1 MPEDARRERKPGGVL
16 GTMRIRKKLIVLH
29 TLFSVVLGVIL
40 LVALRPAVMRVVSS
54 AEMDRAML
62 ALRLT
67 EPGGSPIDTAVRVT
81 RGTAAELELPAEVVG
96 RAVAASGQ
104 PVAGPVRGSVSFAVR
119 LAGAGR
125 GVEPALFEAA
135 SVRIAEARRA
145 VLDLYLF
152 VVVAVLGVY
161 ALIAI
166 ALEAFV
172 LPQTVYGPI
181 RRILDAEHSL
191 QTGDT
196 RGEIIE
202 DRFIPADELGEIMR
216 SRNESVR
223 TLRQQELDL
232 AEALQRFEGVAT
244 DLKRKNHLLEAARR
258 NLADADRLASLG
270 MMSAGIAHELNTPL
284 TVVKGLADK
293 LASDPANGL
302 RDDEAQLLKRVV
314 IRLERLGESLLDFAR
329 VRPPIRRRVR
339 LASLIDEA
347 ATLVRLDRETRA
359 SQIVS
364 RVDRG
369 LELACDGDRI
379 VQVLVN
385 LLRNSI
391 DAMRGSGVGARVVIE
406 ADPIQREGQAWLS
419 VTISDDGPGID
430 QGVLETLFEPF
441 VSSRL
446 DAKGTGLGLAVAE
459 GIVHEHGGVI
469 LARNR
474 TDRSGA
480 VFEIVLP
487 VEASDTMPVG
497 DGDRESGDD
506 RDS

>member
-1 MPEDARRERKPGGVL
+1 
-16 GTMRIRKKLIVLH
+16 MRIRKKLVVLH
-29 TLFSVVLGVIL
+29 TLFSAVLAVIL
-40 LVALRPAVMRVVSS
+40 LVALRPAVLRVVTS
-54 AEMDRAML
+54 AEMDEAML

-67 EPGGSPIDTAVRVT
+67 EPGASPIDPSVWVS
-81 RGTAAELELPAEVVG
+81 RGTAEELDLPRDVVE
-96 RAVAASGQ
+96 RAAAARGE
-104 PVAGPVRGSVSFAVR
+104 PVAGPVRDTISLAVR
-119 LAGAGR
+119 RVTGGAG
-125 GVEPALFEAA
+125 GGPAIFEIA
-135 SVRIAEARRA
+135 SVRITEARRA
-145 VLDLYLF
+145 VLELYFL
-152 VVVAVLGVY
+152 VVLAVLGVY
-161 ALIAI
+161 ALIAVL
-166 ALEAFV
+166 LEALV

-202 DRFIPADELGEIMR
+202 DRYIPSDELGEIMR

-232 AEALQRFEGVAT
+232 AEALQRFEQVAT

-270 MMSAGIAHELNTPL
+270 TMSAGIAHELNTPL
-284 TVVKGLADK
+284 TVVKGFAERLADEPS
-293 LASDPANGL
+293 AGL
-302 RDDEAQLLKRVV
+302 RADEAQLLRRVV
-314 IRLERLGESLLDFAR
+314 LRLERLGESLLDFAR
-329 VRPPIRRRVR
+329 VRPPVRREVALAR
-339 LASLIDEA
+339 LVDEA

-359 SQIVS
+359 SQVVS
-364 RVDRG
+364 RVDG
-369 LELACDGDRI
+369 ELTLACDGDRI

-385 LLRNSI
+385 LLRNSV
-391 DAMRGSGVGARVVIE
+391 DAMRAAGVGGRVVIE
-406 ADPIQREGQAWLS
+406 AEPIERVGEAWISL
-419 VTISDDGPGID
+419 TISDDGPGID
-430 QGVLETLFEPF
+430 QEVLKTLFEPF

-474 TDRSGA
+474 ADRTGA

-487 VEASDTMPVG
+487 VEGSGTLSGEADSEG
-497 DGDRESGDD
+497 GIDGRVS
-506 RDS
+506 